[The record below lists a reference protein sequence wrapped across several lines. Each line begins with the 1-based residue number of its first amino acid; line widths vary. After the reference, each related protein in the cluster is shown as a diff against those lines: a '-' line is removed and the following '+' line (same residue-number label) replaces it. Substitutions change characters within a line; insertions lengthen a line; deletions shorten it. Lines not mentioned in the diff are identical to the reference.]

1 MIELSTQRL
10 VLRPFVMDDIDAL
23 HALWGDREVRRYLFS
38 GEVPAVERVVGIVE
52 DSIRSFATRGYGFF
66 SVRLS
71 AAPEELVGFTGF
83 RPFEDGDEVELLFAI
98 APPHWGRGYA
108 TEATREALR
117 FGFGECG
124 LSRVVATT
132 DTPNQRSVQVLQR
145 LGLFFDQRRERH
157 GLDTVYFAMTVE
169 EFGAAHTVGR
179 PGEARDGR
187 VGIAEQP

>member
-1 MIELSTQRL
+1 MIELFTQRL
-10 VLRPFVMDDIDAL
+10 VLRPFAMDDLDAL
-23 HALWGDREVRRYLFS
+23 HALCGDREVRRYLFS

-52 DSIRSFATRGYGFF
+52 DSVRSFATRGYGFF

-71 AAPEELVGFTGF
+71 AAPEELIGFTGF
-83 RPFEDGDEVELLFAI
+83 RPFEDGDEVELLFAV
-98 APPHWGRGYA
+98 APSHWGRGYA

-145 LGLFFDQRRERH
+145 LGLFFDRRRERH

-169 EFGAAHTVGR
+169 EFSAMPTLGR
-179 PGEARDGR
+179 TGETRDDRGGTPER
-187 VGIAEQP
+187 P